1 MATQKVKVE
10 VRKGKD
16 GKPDIQRA
24 LKLFK
29 SKVEE
34 SGHLKELRERQQFL
48 KPSVVKR
55 KQTQQAKREN
65 QWKLEREKGEGV

>member
-29 SKVEE
+29 NKVEE
-34 SGHLKELRERQQFL
+34 SGHLKELRDRQQFL

-65 QWKLEREKGEGV
+65 TWRIQIEREQI

>member
-1 MATQKVKVE
+1 MATQKVRVE

-16 GKPDIQRA
+16 GKLDIQRA

-29 SKVEE
+29 NKVEE

-55 KQTQQAKREN
+55 KQKQDAIRTQIWDRSRDN
-65 QWKLEREKGEGV
+65 DIV